1 MDTKFTE
8 EVHVNIR
15 YAAARCSDHNL
26 ERLQDALSILAIS
39 VGCFRRRN
47 RTKDC
52 AESYLVH
59 ERHAFRELKTAIKIL
74 EEI

>member
-8 EVHVNIR
+8 DVHANIR
-15 YAAARCSDHNL
+15 SAAARCSDAQL
-26 ERLQDALSILAIS
+26 ERLQDALSLLQIS

-52 AESYLVH
+52 EESIGVH
-59 ERHAFRELKTAIKIL
+59 KSHAYRALNRAIKIL
-74 EEI
+74 EEV